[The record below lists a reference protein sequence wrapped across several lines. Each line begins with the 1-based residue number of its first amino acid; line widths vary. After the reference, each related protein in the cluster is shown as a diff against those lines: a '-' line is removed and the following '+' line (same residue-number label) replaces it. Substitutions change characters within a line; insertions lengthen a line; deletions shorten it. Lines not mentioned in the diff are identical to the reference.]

1 MDLKVD
7 FNVNL
12 KGTSY
17 HNVNYLCSKD
27 VLTELFGEPISP
39 DDSKTK
45 YEWDFIIKDDDGN
58 EYVACLYDYKN
69 GDFKDNE
76 IIKWHIGSKNSRVA
90 FMLVDLINEKLIQD
104 LKKTLKIVWSIQ
116 KNDLSL
122 QCN

>member
-1 MDLKVD
+1 MELKVD

-12 KGTSY
+12 RGTSY

-76 IIKWHIGSKNSRVA
+76 IIKWHIGSKDSRVA
-90 FMLVDLINEKLIQD
+90 FMLVDLINEKLI
-104 LKKTLKIVWSIQ
+104 
-116 KNDLSL
+116 
-122 QCN
+122 